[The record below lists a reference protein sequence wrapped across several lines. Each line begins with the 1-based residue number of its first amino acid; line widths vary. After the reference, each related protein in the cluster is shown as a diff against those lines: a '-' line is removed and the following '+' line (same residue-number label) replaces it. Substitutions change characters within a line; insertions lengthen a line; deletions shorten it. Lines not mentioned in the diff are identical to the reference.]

1 MKIAPLTYTM
11 GGAIPICR
19 LDEEC
24 GHVAGHDAG
33 HRVVRIARPVFDLK
47 AAALLIDELI
57 LLGDESV
64 IHTLELLADGGTDT
78 ADIHEVRG
86 RVDDLIE
93 SGLVRV
99 ATIALGEDASD
110 GDVLDALHGVVLSSV
125 LFRHL

>member
-11 GGAIPICR
+11 GGAIPICW
-19 LDEEC
+19 LNEEC
-24 GHVAGHDAG
+24 RHVAGHDAG
-33 HRVVRIARPVFDLK
+33 HRIVRIARPVLDLE
-47 AAALLIDELI
+47 AATLLLDELV

>member
-1 MKIAPLTYTM
+1 M
-11 GGAIPICR
+11 GGAIPTCG
-19 LDEEC
+19 LDEER

-33 HRVVRIARPVFDLK
+33 HRIARIARPVLYLET
-47 AAALLIDELI
+47 AALLLDELV
-57 LLGDESV
+57 LLGDERV
-64 IHTLELLADGGTDT
+64 VHTIELLADGGTDT

>member
-1 MKIAPLTYTM
+1 M

-24 GHVAGHDAG
+24 GHVSGHDAG
-33 HRVVRIARPVFDLK
+33 HRVARIARPVLDLK
-47 AAALLIDELI
+47 AAALFLDELI

-64 IHTLELLADGGTDT
+64 IHTLELLADGSADT
-78 ADIHEVRG
+78 ADIDEVRS
-86 RVDDLIE
+86 RMNDLIE
-93 SGLVRV
+93 SGLVRIAAV
-99 ATIALGEDASD
+99 ALGEDASD